1 MTMVG
6 ILLIVPVMG
15 TQSSLWSSFLS
26 FPPWSSALEELWE
39 IWSKRI
45 IVALVVMGVLEYWYW
60 PTQQT
65 GHQQQQQC
73 NMPTVSASPTDTC
86 STLTYEPMMAQ
97 ATTSAAATT
106 SAVTSGTDTTTST
119 ASTMSPIGNPLV
131 ERLEQTQ
138 QAIGTPVSNN
148 STADDSFSN
157 AKIPHQEP
165 SHKTNHSDLSTAGC
179 VTTTT
184 KPTIPSSSSA
194 SSTLTTRSSN
204 RTSTEAQSA
213 PRKRI
218 SAATNQ
224 HPGMDAFCH
233 WYDVQTSLY
242 RIYTLGRH
250 DGVEVAPPYI
260 PHSYR
265 GQTTVKLHVT
275 NQTSTVLNVYWVD
288 YKGHHVLKG
297 TLKPN
302 QVWHQ
307 STWIDHPWVFE
318 GISGDNTNNDQPTP
332 FLYFIPY
339 KVMPTLKESPTTYDD
354 DLETGLYK
362 FAIVPPTNYQNSTKY
377 YCGVKDEIM
386 PFSSIDNPIADSPVA
401 GISWTLEYMSRLGIL
416 WDDPRIDLLQKY
428 LSNIVQSP
436 DVVKYR
442 QLRTRSN
449 GIFGN
454 SIWNSPLQGLFLSVG
469 FVEVQGYA
477 ELGCEQEPLPRE
489 RIQDL
494 ALLSYMVTTWKQ
506 KETKREFI
514 EQPVGAMDG
523 YGRAGFA
530 RVGM

>member
-1 MTMVG
+1 
-6 ILLIVPVMG
+6 
-15 TQSSLWSSFLS
+15 
-26 FPPWSSALEELWE
+26 
-39 IWSKRI
+39 
-45 IVALVVMGVLEYWYW
+45 MGVLEYWQW
-60 PTQQT
+60 TKQQT

-73 NMPTVSASPTDTC
+73 HMTTVS
-86 STLTYEPMMAQ
+86 STLTYEPMAAE
-97 ATTSAAATT
+97 ATTSAATF
-106 SAVTSGTDTTTST
+106 GTHTTTSF
-119 ASTMSPIGNPLV
+119 ASSTNPIGNPL
-131 ERLEQTQ
+131 EEQSEQVQTE
-138 QAIGTPVSNN
+138 AGTPVSN
-148 STADDSFSN
+148 TCTPPDDDCFYTDETPDHDSEQT
-157 AKIPHQEP
+157 PQT
-165 SHKTNHSDLSTAGC
+165 TNQSDLSTARRAT
-179 VTTTT
+179 TTTT
-184 KPTIPSSSSA
+184 KIITPSSSSV
-194 SSTLTTRSSN
+194 SSTLTSRTSNRSSN
-204 RTSTEAQSA
+204 EAQVA
-213 PRKRI
+213 PSRRKI
-218 SAATNQ
+218 TATSNQ

-275 NQTSTVLNVYWVD
+275 NQTSAVLKVYWVD

-307 STWIDHPWVFE
+307 TTWIDHPWVFE
-318 GISGDNTNNDQPTP
+318 GDSDDQPTP

-339 KVMPTLKESPTTYDD
+339 KVMPTLKESPTTSEDD
-354 DLETGLYK
+354 FETGLYK
-362 FAIVPPTNYQNSTKY
+362 FAIVPPTNYQHSTKY

-386 PFSSIDNPIADSPVA
+386 PFSSNDHPIANTPVA
-401 GISWTLEYMSRLGIL
+401 GISWTLEYMSRLGIS

-454 SIWNSPLQGLFLSVG
+454 SIWNSPLQGLFLAVG
-469 FVEVQGYA
+469 FVEVQGNA
-477 ELGCEQEPLPRE
+477 ELGCEDEPLSRE

-506 KETKREFI
+506 KEMKREFI
-514 EQPVGAMDG
+514 EQPIGAMDG